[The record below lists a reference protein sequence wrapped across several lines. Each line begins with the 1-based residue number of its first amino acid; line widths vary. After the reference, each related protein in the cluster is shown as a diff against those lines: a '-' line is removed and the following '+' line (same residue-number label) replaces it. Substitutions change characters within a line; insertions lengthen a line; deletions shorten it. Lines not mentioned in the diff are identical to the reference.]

1 MILLCGPT
9 SRTSLPSAATGHCPA
24 RFGHRRHHNQAI
36 TVAPGRELEPTPPP
50 PPLCHQSA
58 TTSTRRCLCSVV
70 KSKREREGGRER
82 EEEEWSVTK
91 TTGRPGSVLGKN
103 CVGLPRCGASCFL
116 LFRVFEVVFIPKFK
130 RVFEAFET
138 FLYGYKFTFSGS
150 DFKASIVNINLKA

>member
-58 TTSTRRCLCSVV
+58 TTSTRRCLCSII
-70 KSKREREGGRER
+70 KSKRERGGERER
-82 EEEEWSVTK
+82 RRRNGVSP
-91 TTGRPGSVLGKN
+91 RPQVAQGQFLARIVLV
-103 CVGLPRCGASCFL
+103 CLDVGLLVFYYFVFL
-116 LFRVFEVVFIPKFK
+116 RWFSFQSSNESLRLLK
-130 RVFEAFET
+130 RFCMAANSRF
-138 FLYGYKFTFSGS
+138 
-150 DFKASIVNINLKA
+150 SIVISRLLLLI